1 MFTQNLGKWSILKRT
16 YFSNGWFCRQLEKC
30 WVVKR
35 FFHAE
40 LQENLLKL
48 KNEVAV
54 EEEVAGGDFLLDDLD
69 FLSQADGENMS
80 FGQKCR
86 ENMYVY
92 MIFYT
97 VNTIRKWDW

>member
-1 MFTQNLGKWSILKRT
+1 MTRT
-16 YFSNGWFCRQLEKC
+16 YFSNGWFYHQLEKR

-54 EEEVAGGDFLLDDLD
+54 EEEVAGDEFLLDDLDFDLD

-86 ENMYVY
+86 ENMYVLHVHDILY
-92 MIFYT
+92 
-97 VNTIRKWDW
+97 RKYH